1 MQLSIEGLELPGSP
15 LAVCVNDCEIDC
27 GQPAA
32 ELAPICFRV
41 GCAFAVM
48 RWGAKVLAAQELA
61 RASSGNEGRLA

>member
-1 MQLSIEGLELPGSP
+1 MELAIEDSDLPGSP

-61 RASSGNEGRLA
+61 RASSGNEGRVA